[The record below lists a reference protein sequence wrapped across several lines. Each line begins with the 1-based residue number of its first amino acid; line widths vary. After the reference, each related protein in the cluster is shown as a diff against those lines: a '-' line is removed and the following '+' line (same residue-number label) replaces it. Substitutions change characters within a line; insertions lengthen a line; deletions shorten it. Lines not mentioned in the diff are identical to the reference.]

1 MPGDSF
7 HSDFSPSSL
16 TATIILEPDA
26 HNIINLV
33 IRPDGAGP
41 KSIVNPLQKENI
53 MKKDDLTQVKHIG
66 ALRMKMLNSSGITT
80 IRQLHQVSLEKLA
93 QVKTIGPN
101 YAKLIKAAVAES
113 FAKKPVK
120 SAPKAVSVRKR
131 KTQVVDPDLN
141 KRIAVLKKRL
151 KQANEK
157 LKPLDKKKYLELYI
171 DFKKRTKTLKTHLGG
186 LNKNPGDLSKK
197 AAKNIIE
204 KADALSATLK
214 NVGKKPKKKKYQKIT
229 QDIQSFSKMLKKTRS

>member
-1 MPGDSF
+1 
-7 HSDFSPSSL
+7 
-16 TATIILEPDA
+16 
-26 HNIINLV
+26 
-33 IRPDGAGP
+33 
-41 KSIVNPLQKENI
+41 

-80 IRQLHQVSLEKLA
+80 IRQLHQISLEKLA

-113 FAKKPVK
+113 FGKKPVK
-120 SAPKAVSVRKR
+120 SAPKAASVSKR
-131 KTQVVDPDLN
+131 KTQAADPDLN
-141 KRIAVLKKRL
+141 KGIAVLKKHL

-171 DFKKRTKTLKTHLGG
+171 DFKKRSKTLKIHLGR
-186 LNKNPGDLSKK
+186 LNKNPKDLSKK
-197 AAKNIIE
+197 AAKNII
-204 KADALSATLK
+204 KNADALSATLK

-229 QDIQSFSKMLKKTRS
+229 QEIQSFSKMLKKTRS